1 MSINPSGGMNSNMV
15 SETIPALG
23 ELWSHAITNRIML
36 EMSSN
41 MTETSHVTE
50 VLHISSLFMISSI
63 VIVFIVIF
71 VF

>member
-1 MSINPSGGMNSNMV
+1 MSINPSTGMNSNMV

-50 VLHISSLFMISSI
+50 VLPISSLFMISSI
-63 VIVFIVIF
+63 VILLVLL
-71 VF
+71 